1 MNSKVKKLVLLSMV
15 LTPTVQA
22 EIITDGSLGGISQ
35 NLPGPNFNIQEGFGH
50 RQGTNL
56 FHSFSQ
62 FNINTGETANFIA
75 NGLTRNIL
83 ARVTGGNPSLIDGLI
98 SSNST
103 ADLWLMNPAG
113 WVVGQNAQFD
123 LQGSFHLSTANSI
136 GFSNGEM
143 FFADP
148 ISQSVLSTAAPIDY
162 QFNSGQQAKITLDQ
176 ADIIV
181 PEGKDISLVGGDIL
195 MKNSSL
201 SAPGG
206 RVLLASNAG
215 QGKWHFDG
223 TKLNQISGAGGT
235 IDIEHDAESPAD
247 LLSPSLNSS
256 NFLTDTSA
264 GTMQLTARQ
273 INLKHAY
280 MVTQSWE
287 DKDAGDTILK
297 ADSITLDASFIDNK
311 VQGSKNAGNVHIVA
325 GDLKMDNKSKI
336 STDTNTGT
344 TGQAGDIRVD
354 LRGQLY
360 MTDQSGITSTA
371 LGDRGGDITVNSDS
385 IILNDDSVLRVAT
398 QSDSNAG
405 NLNIITNQ
413 LALTEGGT
421 LDTATVGQGKGGD
434 LSIKADNIALSKD
447 GLITSASFADGQAGN
462 IDLQANNLS
471 LADNSEIRGTSFR
484 SGTTGTIRLAIND
497 LLKADKSSI
506 NTVASESDGGSIHVE
521 SKALALL
528 NSVLITSAEGQQGN
542 GGDITINTDT
552 LVMSGGFI
560 QANTAAIGATGG
572 EIQVNAKNTIASQ
585 GGILVGGDVRQQFS
599 TTSRLNVI
607 QAAAP
612 DGVSG
617 QVDLSTVELNI
628 AGQLAKID
636 SNFSAQKTIANDPC
650 NVARNEKMSSLIQT
664 GQGGLPIKA
673 SDNIN
678 LPLHRHLPKEKN
690 KPQPQSQLHSTH
702 QQKLFL
708 SANDVCKK
716 ELN

>member
-1 MNSKVKKLVLLSMV
+1 M
-15 LTPTVQA
+15 
-22 EIITDGSLGGISQ
+22 GGISQ
-35 NLPGPNFNIQEGFGH
+35 NLPGPDYNIHEGLGH
-50 RQGTNL
+50 RQGTNV

-62 FNINTGETANFIA
+62 FNINSGENAHFNT
-75 NGLTRNIL
+75 NGLTHNIL
-83 ARVTGGNPSLIDGLI
+83 ARVTGGDSSLIDGQI

-103 ADLWLMNPAG
+103 ANLWLMNPAG
-113 WVVGQNAQFD
+113 WVVGQNAQLN

-136 GFSNGEM
+136 GFTSGEM

-148 ISQSVLSTAAPIDY
+148 VSQSVLSAAAPIDY

-176 ADIIV
+176 ADLIM

-195 MKNSSL
+195 MKNSSI

-206 RVLLASNAG
+206 RILLASNAG

-223 TKLNQISGAGGT
+223 TELTQISGSGGT
-235 IDIEHDAESPAD
+235 IDIEHDSESPAG

-264 GTMQLTARQ
+264 GTLQLTARE
-273 INLKHAY
+273 INLKNAY
-280 MVTQSWE
+280 IVTQAWE
-287 DKDAGDTILK
+287 DKDAGNTKLK
-297 ADSITLDASFIDNK
+297 ADSIHLDASFIDNK
-311 VQGSKNAGNVHIVA
+311 VQGSKNGGNIQIIA
-325 GDLKMDNKSKI
+325 GDLIMDNRSKI
-336 STDTNTGT
+336 SSDTNTGT

-354 LRGQLY
+354 LRGQMY

-371 LGDRGGDITVNSDS
+371 LGNRGGDITVNSDS
-385 IILNDDSVLRVAT
+385 IILNDVSVIRVAT
-398 QSDSNAG
+398 QSDSDAG
-405 NLNIITNQ
+405 NLNILTNQ

-421 LDTATVGQGKGGD
+421 LDTATVFGQGKGGD
-434 LSIKADNIALSKD
+434 LSIKADNIALSQD
-447 GLITSASFADGQAGN
+447 GLITSASFAEGQAGN
-462 IDLQANNLS
+462 IDIQANNLS
-471 LADNSEIRGTSFR
+471 LADNSEIRGSSVK

-560 QANTAAIGATGG
+560 QANTTAQGASGG
-572 EIQVNAKNTIASQ
+572 EIQVNARNTIASQ
-585 GGILVGGDVRQQFS
+585 GGILVGGDIRQQFS
-599 TTSRLNVI
+599 PTSRLNVI

-628 AGQLAKID
+628 AGQLAKVD
-636 SNFSAQKTIANDPC
+636 SNFVAQKTIANDPC

-664 GQGGLPIKA
+664 GQGGLPVKA

-678 LPLHRHLPKEKN
+678 LPLHRHLPKEGL
-690 KPQPQSQLHSTH
+690 QPQSQLDSVNK
-702 QQKLFL
+702 QKIFL
-708 SANDVCKK
+708 SANNVCKQ